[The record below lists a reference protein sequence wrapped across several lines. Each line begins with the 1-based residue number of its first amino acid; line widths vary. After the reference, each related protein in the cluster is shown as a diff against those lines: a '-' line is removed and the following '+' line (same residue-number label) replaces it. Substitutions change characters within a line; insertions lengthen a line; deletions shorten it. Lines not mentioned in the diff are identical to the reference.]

1 MVPII
6 SLLKDCQ
13 SELAIINLMQ
23 IHRIVK
29 IILKIEMPIYTQLI
43 VSAFPPL
50 FLSAV
55 FVADWRTGV
64 FDPKFIFMALH
75 SWKLSLRI
83 SHRLSKNDPLISS

>member
-1 MVPII
+1 
-6 SLLKDCQ
+6 
-13 SELAIINLMQ
+13 MQ

-55 FVADWRTGV
+55 FVADWRAGLTKNS
-64 FDPKFIFMALH
+64 F
-75 SWKLSLRI
+75 SWPSIPENYRFGYPT
-83 SHRLSKNDPLISS
+83 D